1 MLESGINILVI
12 ILICSG
18 LILFTGG
25 SVGILRMPDF
35 YTRIHPS
42 GKLDTLGTLCMI
54 LGLSVYNIDWAHIT
68 LSDTLVSI
76 KMLLIVLFMFYA
88 SPTATHAIVDA
99 GLHAGMRPW
108 QKGDKRR
115 R

>member
-1 MLESGINILVI
+1 MLESSINILVI

-25 SVGILRMPDF
+25 SLGILRMPDF

-42 GKLDTLGTLCMI
+42 GKLDTLGTLGMI
-54 LGLSVYNIDWAHIT
+54 LGLSVYNIEWTHIT
-68 LSDTLVSI
+68 LADILVSI
-76 KMLLIVLFMFYA
+76 KMLLIVVFMFYA

-108 QKGDKRR
+108 QKKDL
-115 R
+115 